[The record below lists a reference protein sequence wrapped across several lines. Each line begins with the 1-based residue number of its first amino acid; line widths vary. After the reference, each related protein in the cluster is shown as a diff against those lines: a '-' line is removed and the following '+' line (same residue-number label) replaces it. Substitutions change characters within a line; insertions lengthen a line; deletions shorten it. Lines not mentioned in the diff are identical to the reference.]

1 MDQCVYMETE
11 ELSVRKITEDKQLLP
26 DHIRQVFARSKC
38 LYSKAEVESALDKMA
53 LQINSQLSEQNPI
66 FMGVVLGGIV
76 PLGNLLLRLD
86 FPLEID
92 YVHATRYRKDTV
104 GKQLQWLATPNS
116 DLKDRVVVVVD
127 DILDGGITLSRIV
140 EYCWDRGAKEV
151 LTVALVDKCDARLPG
166 GLAHADFVGLK
177 VENHYVFGY
186 GLDYKGYLRNAP
198 GIYQV
203 PAEFIEA

>member
-1 MDQCVYMETE
+1 MEQCVYMETE
-11 ELSVRKITEDKQLLP
+11 ELNVPKITEDKQLLP
-26 DHIRQVFARSKC
+26 EHIRQVFARSKC

-53 LQINSQLSEQNPI
+53 LQINTQLSEQNPI
-66 FMGVVLGGIV
+66 FLGVVLGGIV

-92 YVHATRYRKDTV
+92 YVHATRYRKNIV
-104 GKQLQWLATPNS
+104 GKQLHWLATPNS
-116 DLKDRVVVVVD
+116 NLKNRVVIVVD
-127 DILDGGITLSRIV
+127 DILDGGITLSQIV

-151 LTVALVDKCDARLPG
+151 LTAALVDKCDARLPG
-166 GLAHADFVGLK
+166 GLLHADFVGLK

-203 PAEFIEA
+203 PDEFIEG